1 MLKVNEG
8 RRGKVNRILSLLLL
22 VLSGVPSSLAQSKA
36 KPDQRPNK
44 TDAELMQ
51 LERDIGDANVRRDKA
66 FFERI
71 EADEF
76 VFTDSAGGLTTKA
89 EDVASLDKPAGEF
102 KLVSYEP
109 DDMKVRVYGKTAVVT
124 GRTTT
129 KLQSKDREVINRSRF
144 TDVFVK
150 RDGSWSRATPH
161 DCVSKINDQLCVN
174 AQIVLV
180 KTISPNTATQNV
192 TL

>member
-1 MLKVNEG
+1 MYVRDATRTSQELWKFFRDEI
-8 RRGKVNRILSLLLL
+8 RYLFE
-22 VLSGVPSSLAQSKA
+22 VLMIRSIFIVSVITACFSFGAAQSKDRVA
-36 KPDQRPNK
+36 QKPNK
-44 TDAELMQ
+44 TGAELMQ

-102 KLVSYEP
+102 KLISYVP
-109 DDMKVRVYGKTAVVT
+109 DDMKVRVYGNTAVVT

-129 KLQSKDREVINRSRF
+129 KLQSKDREVTNRSRF

-150 RDGSWSRATPH
+150 RNGRWQLVAGHSSRLREPPI
-161 DCVSKINDQLCVN
+161 K
-174 AQIVLV
+174 
-180 KTISPNTATQNV
+180 
-192 TL
+192 

>member
-1 MLKVNEG
+1 LKG
-8 RRGKVNRILSLLLL
+8 A
-22 VLSGVPSSLAQSKA
+22 PTQ
-36 KPDQRPNK
+36 K
-44 TDAELMQ
+44 THKTEAELRQ

-76 VFTDSAGGLTTKA
+76 IFTDSAGGLTTKA

-102 KLVSYEP
+102 KLVSYVP
-109 DDMKVRVYGKTAVVT
+109 DDMKVRVDGMTAVVT

-129 KLQSKDREVINRSRF
+129 KLQAKDREVINRSRF

-150 RDGSWSRATPH
+150 RDGRWQLVAGHSSRLREQQ
-161 DCVSKINDQLCVN
+161 K
-174 AQIVLV
+174 
-180 KTISPNTATQNV
+180 
-192 TL
+192 

>member
-1 MLKVNEG
+1 MMLKFCPC
-8 RRGKVNRILSLLLL
+8 LL
-22 VLSGVPSSLAQSKA
+22 VLVFASVLFTAGQAKNAGAQ
-36 KPDQRPNK
+36 KPTK
-44 TDAELMQ
+44 TEAELIQ
-51 LERDIGDANVRRDKA
+51 LERDIGAANVRRDKA

-76 VFTDSAGGLTTKA
+76 IFTDSAGGLTTKA
-89 EDVASLDKPAGEF
+89 EDVAGLDKPAGEF
-102 KLVSYEP
+102 KQVSYEP

-150 RDGSWSRATPH
+150 RDGRWQLVAGHSSRLR
-161 DCVSKINDQLCVN
+161 Q
-174 AQIVLV
+174 
-180 KTISPNTATQNV
+180 
-192 TL
+192 